1 MKYSKEHK
9 IFLRECARFAEKNI
23 APGLLDADKFRD
35 RAWLCEIYKKSAAL
49 EIAGLVVPQD
59 CGGAGESLLLAG
71 LVTESFARV
80 CASAGAMLACHFSA
94 CFALASSPDSCARE
108 LLCDLASGKISG
120 PAVFLFPAA
129 PVSSWPALQKNGD
142 AKLVCGRAPV
152 VPGALQAGLFVIALP
167 GEDGPALAAVFPGE
181 PGVAPGED
189 CKLPGLN
196 ALPHAEIVFNGA
208 LVKEKHL
215 LADPKKAVNAV
226 DEGKR
231 AFYCLTAAV
240 SCGLAASA
248 ANQAF
253 EHAKGR
259 YQFGRMLIEHS
270 EIARMTGMMRLKQ
283 SAGRAAWEAVAQN
296 EAGNLADALYAK
308 AFCADSALE
317 TAGDAL
323 QIMGGYGYMHEYG
336 MEKRM
341 RDAKTLQLEGGS
353 TPYLVQEGISPQHP

>member
-1 MKYSKEHK
+1 M
-9 IFLRECARFAEKNI
+9 RESARFAEKNI

-35 RAWLCEIYKKSAAL
+35 RAWLCEIFQKSSAL

-71 LVTESFARV
+71 LVAESFARV
-80 CASAGAMLACHFSA
+80 CASAGTMLACHFSA
-94 CFALASSPDSCARE
+94 CVALASSSGSCTRE
-108 LLCDLASGKISG
+108 LLVGLASGKIAG
-120 PAVFLFPAA
+120 PAVFLFPAG
-129 PVSSWPALQKNGD
+129 PVSSWPTLEKNGD
-142 AKLVCGRAPV
+142 ASLVCGRAPV

-167 GEDGPALAAVFPGE
+167 GEHGPSLGAVLPDEAGITL
-181 PGVAPGED
+181 GED

-196 ALPHAEIVFNGA
+196 ALPHADIVFNGA

-215 LADPKKAVNAV
+215 LPDPNKATKAI
-226 DEGKR
+226 DAGKR
-231 AFYCLTAAV
+231 AFYCLAAAV

-248 ANQAF
+248 ANQAL

-259 YQFGRMLIEHS
+259 YQFGKMLIEHS
-270 EIARMTGMMRLKQ
+270 EIARMMGMMRLKQ
-283 SAGRAAWEAVAQN
+283 SVGRAAWEAAAQN
-296 EAGNLADALYAK
+296 ETADLADALYAK

-317 TAGDAL
+317 TASDAL

-341 RDAKTLQLEGGS
+341 RDAKTLQLEGGP
-353 TPYLVQEGISPQHP
+353 TPHLVTESICP